1 MIGKKNSVLCAA
13 IVSTFFGVTAQASVD
28 EITKALTEG
37 KAYGDLRLRYET
49 VAQDNALSDASGLTL
64 RTRLGYKTG
73 AISGFSSTI
82 EFEDS
87 RTIAGVDEYELPG
100 PARDADYLV
109 NNKSV
114 IADPETTELDQ
125 AFLQYSS
132 ETFSAK
138 VGSQVITLDNHR
150 YVGHVGWRQDR
161 QTFDAATL
169 SFRPEGK
176 VSIDFAY
183 ITERNRIFGTE
194 SDIKAKDKIFNAS
207 YKTPFGKATLYGY
220 FLSQDNDVKLDIDT
234 RGVRFVG
241 KQALEELDL
250 LYTLEYASQDRK
262 NAAGK
267 QDTDYKLLELGASVS
282 GITTKLGYESLG
294 SDEGTYGFS
303 TPLATGHKFNG
314 WSDQFLGTPSVG
326 LDDLYVSVSG
336 KLAGGK
342 WVLAY
347 HDFSA
352 NQSSGSVDDLG
363 SEIDILYAKS
373 FAKNYSAGLK
383 YAAYSA
389 GDQAAGKVD
398 TDKMWVWLGAKF

>member
-1 MIGKKNSVLCAA
+1 MTGKSNGLLGAA
-13 IVSTFFGVTAQASVD
+13 IACALFGSTVHASMD
-28 EITKALTEG
+28 DLTEALTSG

-49 VAQDNALSDASGLTL
+49 VDQDNALSDASGLTL

-73 AISGFSSTI
+73 EISGFSSTI

-132 ETFSAK
+132 DTFGAK
-138 VGSQVITLDNHR
+138 FGSQVITLDNHR

-169 SFRPEGK
+169 SFTPDDK
-176 VSIDFAY
+176 VKIDFAY
-183 ITERNRIFGTE
+183 ITERNRIFAAE
-194 SDIKAKDKIFNAS
+194 ADIKAKDKLFNAS
-207 YKTPFGKATLYGY
+207 YKTPFGKATVYGY
-220 FLSQDNDVKLDIDT
+220 FLSQDNGTKLDIDT
-234 RGVRFVG
+234 RGARFSG
-241 KQALEELDL
+241 KQALEDLDL

-262 NAAGK
+262 NASGK
-267 QDTDYKLLELGASVS
+267 QDTDYKLLELGAKVS
-282 GITTKLGYESLG
+282 GVTAKLGYESLG
-294 SDEGTYGFS
+294 SDGGSYGFS

-314 WSDQFLGTPSVG
+314 WSDQFLGTPGVG
-326 LDDLYVSVSG
+326 LDDVYVSVSG

-342 WVLAY
+342 WLLAY

-352 NQSSGSVDDLG
+352 NQGSAAVDDLG
-363 SEIDILYAKS
+363 SEVDVLYAKK
-373 FAKNYSAGLK
+373 FGKNYSAGVK

-398 TDKMWVWLGAKF
+398 TDKMWVWVGAKF

>member
-1 MIGKKNSVLCAA
+1 MTGKKNSVLCAA
-13 IVSTFFGVTAQASVD
+13 IASAFFGVTAQASVD
-28 EITKALTEG
+28 DVTRALTEG

-73 AISGFSSTI
+73 AINGFSSTI

-161 QTFDAATL
+161 QTFNAATL
-169 SFRPEGK
+169 SFRPEDK

-194 SDIKAKDKIFNAS
+194 SDIKANDKIFNAS
-207 YKTPFGKATLYGY
+207 YNTAFGKATLYGY

-262 NAAGK
+262 NVAGK

-282 GITTKLGYESLG
+282 GITTKVGYESLG

-336 KLAGGK
+336 KLLGGK

-352 NQSSGSVDDLG
+352 NQGSATVDDLG
-363 SEIDILYAKS
+363 SEIDILYAKK

-383 YAAYSA
+383 YAVYSA

>member
-169 SFRPEGK
+169 SFRPESK

-194 SDIKAKDKIFNAS
+194 SDIKSKDKIFNAS

>member
-13 IVSTFFGVTAQASVD
+13 IASTLFGVPAQASVD

-176 VSIDFAY
+176 VSLDFAY
-183 ITERNRIFGTE
+183 ITERNRIFGAE

-336 KLAGGK
+336 KLLGGK

-352 NQSSGSVDDLG
+352 NQGSATVDDLG
-363 SEIDILYAKS
+363 SEIDILYAKK